1 MQEST
6 SRSIIA
12 RIRES
17 VIGEGTAIEG
27 PFGTRPLVYADYT
40 ASGRSLTFIEDFIR
54 EQVLPFYANTHTEAS
69 ATGRRMTAL
78 RENAR
83 QVIHRAVNAGDGDV
97 VLFCGTGSTGAV
109 DKLVEVLG
117 LRRSERLRIRSLRP
131 SRRPVVFVGPYEHH
145 SNELPW
151 RESIADVVTI
161 GEDAEGRVDL
171 EHLEHELRRHRARP
185 KIGSFSAAS
194 NVTGIVTDVDAVAIA
209 LHRHGA
215 LACFDYA
222 AAAPYLPIDMNAS
235 PESDDG
241 HLAYKDA
248 VFVSTHKF
256 VGGPGTPGILVA
268 KRLLF
273 ANRIPTTPGG
283 GTILFVSPTV
293 QTYHPAPEVREEAGT
308 PPIVESIRAGLVF
321 ALKESVGVDE
331 IRRRETRFA
340 RRALASWSANSRI
353 EILGNPELERLA
365 ILTLGLHDPRGR
377 LLHSHFVAAL
387 LNDLFGIQTR
397 SGCFCAGPYVHRLYP
412 IDDEWSAWMDHQAT
426 AGNLGAKLSL
436 LRLSFNYFTSEEVFE
451 YVLTAVHFVAAEGW
465 KLLPL
470 YRFDPVSG
478 VWEHRDHRTASPHL
492 VDVSFTNATPAAP
505 ALERGTFAAQLERAR
520 RIVADIEA
528 DPPTEPL
535 DDPPLSVEFERGRWF
550 PLPAEALRELRE
562 LSGWSGEPT
571 TAARRTLS

>member
-1 MQEST
+1 MQELT
-6 SRSIIA
+6 SRSLIA

-17 VIGEGTAIEG
+17 VIGEGTAIDG
-27 PFGTRPLVYADYT
+27 PFGPRPLVYADYT
-40 ASGRSLTFIEDFIR
+40 ASGRSLGFIEDFIR

-69 ATGRRMTAL
+69 ATGRRMTTL

-83 QVIHRAVNAGDGDV
+83 QIIQRAVNAGEGDV
-97 VLFCGTGSTGAV
+97 VLFCGTGSTAAV
-109 DKLVEVLG
+109 DRLVEVLG
-117 LRRSERLRIRSLRP
+117 LRRPQRFRIRSLRP
-131 SRRPVVFVGPYEHH
+131 SSRPVVFVGPYEHH

-185 KIGSFSAAS
+185 LKVGSFSAAS

-222 AAAPYLPIDMNAS
+222 AAAPYLAIDMNAS
-235 PESDDG
+235 PETEDG

-256 VGGPGTPGILVA
+256 VGGPGTPGLLVA
-268 KRLLF
+268 KRVLF

-283 GTILFVSPTV
+283 GTILFVSPQV

-308 PPIVESIRAGLVF
+308 PAIVESIRAGLVF
-321 ALKESVGVDE
+321 ALKEAVGVDE

-353 EILGNPELERLA
+353 EILGNPELDRLA
-365 ILTLGLHDPRGR
+365 ILTLGLRDSRGR

-412 IDDEWSAWMDHQAT
+412 IDDDWSAWMDRQAT

-436 LRLSFNYFTSEEVFE
+436 LRLSFNYFISEEVFE
-451 YVLTAVHFVAAEGW
+451 YILAAVHFLAAEGW

-470 YRFDPVSG
+470 YRFDPASG
-478 VWEHRDHRTASPHL
+478 TWQHRHHCPTPLHL
-492 VDVSFTNATPAAP
+492 DAVLFTDATAAP
-505 ALERGTFAAQLERAR
+505 AAVAPGTFADHLERAR
-520 RIVADIEA
+520 RIVADVEA
-528 DPPTEPL
+528 NPPAEPF
-535 DDPPLSVEFERGRWF
+535 DEPPLGDEFERRRWF
-550 PLPAEALRELRE
+550 PLPAEALCELTAR
-562 LSGWSGEPT
+562 SGVPQAVVS
-571 TAARRTLS
+571 R